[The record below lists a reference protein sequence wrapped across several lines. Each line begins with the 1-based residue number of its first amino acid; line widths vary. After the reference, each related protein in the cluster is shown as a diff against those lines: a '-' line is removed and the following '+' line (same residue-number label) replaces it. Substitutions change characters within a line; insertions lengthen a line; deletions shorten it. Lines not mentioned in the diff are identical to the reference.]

1 MNQTV
6 ETMRTLSDLP
16 GPKGLPLLGNL
27 LQLNF
32 KQLHRILQRWC
43 DEFGTLYKFRVGLR
57 QVVAIADPELIQ
69 QILRS
74 RPKLYRRLGTIE
86 PVTKEMGVNGV
97 FSAEGENWKRQRR
110 VVAHALDA
118 GHLREF
124 FPTLARVTERLR
136 NRWNRA
142 ADKGAPVNVQQD
154 LMRYTVDVTTNLAF
168 GYDMNTLEKEG
179 DVIQQ
184 HLEKIFPMI
193 DRRINA
199 MFPYWRY
206 FKLPADRALDKSLA
220 VIRETI
226 AQFIAQAR
234 ERLTQAPEL
243 AAHPTN
249 LLEAMLSA
257 PDGGDAAFTDEEIHG
272 NMLTMLL
279 GGEDT
284 TANTMAWMIH
294 FMIEHPGTQERMRAE
309 AAQAVSNTGMLS
321 RLPDADRL
329 NYIEALAHE
338 TMRLKPVAPL
348 LSLEAV
354 EDVTICGMAVPKG
367 TALMLITLHG
377 GLQETHFAAAS
388 QFRPE
393 RWLEERTSPGCAHNT
408 RAFVPFGAGPR
419 FCPGRQLAMMEIKTV
434 MAMLSTGFEVSK
446 ADPASLVNEIFAF
459 TMMPENLFVRLH
471 RRRGG

>member
-43 DEFGTLYKFRVGLR
+43 DEFGTLYRFQVGLR
-57 QVVAIADPELIQ
+57 QVVAIADTELIQ
-69 QILRS
+69 QILRN

-97 FSAEGENWKRQRR
+97 FSAEGEDWKRQRR
-110 VVAHALDA
+110 VIAHALDA
-118 GHLREF
+118 GHLRDF
-124 FPTLARVTERLR
+124 FPTLVKVTQRLR

-142 ADKGAPVNVQQD
+142 AEKGTAVNVQKD

-184 HLEKIFPMI
+184 HLERIFPTI
-193 DRRINA
+193 DRRINS

-226 AQFIAQAR
+226 AQFIEQAR
-234 ERLTQAPEL
+234 EKLRQNPEL
-243 AAHPTN
+243 VVRPTN

-257 PDGGDAAFTDEEIHG
+257 PGGGEAAFTDDEIHG

-284 TANTMAWMIH
+284 TANTMAWMIY
-294 FMIEHPGTQERMRAE
+294 FMIEHPETQERMRAE
-309 AAQAVSNTGMLS
+309 AELATANTGTLS
-321 RLPDADRL
+321 RLQDAERL
-329 NYIEALAHE
+329 NYIEAVTHE
-338 TMRLKPVAPL
+338 TMRLRPVAPL
-348 LSLEAV
+348 LSLEAI
-354 EDVTICGMAVPKG
+354 EDVTIRDVAVPRG
-367 TALMLITLHG
+367 TALMLITLYA
-377 GLQETHFAAAS
+377 GLQETNFAAAS
-388 QFRPE
+388 EFRPE
-393 RWLEERTSPGCAHNT
+393 RWLEEAQAPSCAHNT

-434 MAMLSTGFEVSK
+434 MAMLCTGFEVSK
-446 ADPASLVNEIFAF
+446 IDSAPPVNEVFAF
-459 TMMPENLFVRLH
+459 TMMPENLFVRFH
-471 RRRGG
+471 PRRGG